1 MGQLDS
7 NIHPVVLMVFAIFL
21 PPVAVFLKTRD
32 WLHTLINLGLCFVYV
47 VPGVLHALFFVLRK

>member
-7 NIHPVVLMVFAIFL
+7 KTHPVVLILLAIFL

-32 WLHTLINLGLCFVYV
+32 WLHTIINLVLCFVYV
-47 VPGVLHALFFVLRK
+47 FPGVIHALFFVLRK